1 MTLWTVAR
9 QAPLS
14 MGFYRQEHWSGL
26 PFPFPKIKLQATLTD
41 LQRKHVKGQVTAA
54 LKESKERQSEEN
66 EGKSSVPGTG
76 RRGERRLNFE
86 ENNLNANMSKR
97 LQRSR
102 GLGQGGNGEV
112 HFSRKATEEIS
123 TTVTL

>member
-1 MTLWTVAR
+1 
-9 QAPLS
+9 

-66 EGKSSVPGTG
+66 EGKSPVPVTG
-76 RRGERRLNFE
+76 RRGERQLNFE

-123 TTVTL
+123 TTATL